1 MYNDENNMDSVSL
14 ASRDTN
20 WLLLEV
26 CREFQRSSCS
36 RTAEECRYAHPPQH
50 VNISNGRVIACFDF
64 LKGRCSR
71 ENCKYL
77 HAPPHLATPAG
88 AGGPHHS
95 AVGGT
100 KRAQLPI
107 GGSGA
112 GLFEEGSINSDVA
125 LAVAASNQAGSRDN
139 NWLMLEVCRDFQRG
153 TCSRTEDE
161 CRYAH
166 PPKHV
171 TAPHG
176 RVIACF
182 DFVKGRCT
190 RENCKYFHPPKHF
203 KMQLEISGKNH
214 GIQQKNVTAISQ
226 MQMTAPS
233 MLAPVHTY
241 PQLSA
246 QPQAASSLPYG
257 NYLASSLTPA
267 VTYPSPEILAKA
279 AGVPTA
285 YATLVMNAMQAAA
298 SLQLGTQTP
307 LRPDKLEVCTEFLR
321 GSCPLLNTSCRLAHP
336 PDLKLID
343 PVDGRVTV
351 CMDFVMARCMRPK
364 CRYFHPPLHLQA
376 MVKALHHQ
384 ANQAAAAAANAA
396 TPTAAKSLKR
406 PHDAAQNAEEEEEV
420 VEEEQVEERKK
431 RFGVV
436 NESSAVAAD
445 DTET

>member
-1 MYNDENNMDSVSL
+1 MGAHLEGLMYNDENNMDSVSL

-77 HAPPHLATPAG
+77 HAPPH
-88 AGGPHHS
+88 
-95 AVGGT
+95 
-100 KRAQLPI
+100 
-107 GGSGA
+107 
-112 GLFEEGSINSDVA
+112 
-125 LAVAASNQAGSRDN
+125 
-139 NWLMLEVCRDFQRG
+139 
-153 TCSRTEDE
+153 
-161 CRYAH
+161 
-166 PPKHV
+166 
-171 TAPHG
+171 
-176 RVIACF
+176 
-182 DFVKGRCT
+182 
-190 RENCKYFHPPKHF
+190 
-203 KMQLEISGKNH
+203 
-214 GIQQKNVTAISQ
+214 
-226 MQMTAPS
+226 
-233 MLAPVHTY
+233 
-241 PQLSA
+241 
-246 QPQAASSLPYG
+246 
-257 NYLASSLTPA
+257 LASSLTPA